1 MVDCPACGHANAA
14 GSNFCAQCG
23 EKLTQLSDAT
33 RTIPI
38 IVDDTRSSSEH
49 STEVIEAVRDLPAG
63 NALLLVER
71 GRDAGARYLLDT
83 NEATAGRH
91 PKSDIF
97 LDDITVSRHHCR
109 FIRSD
114 EGFALEDLGS
124 LNGTYVNKVLV
135 ETPAPLRQGDE
146 VQIGKFRMLFCVSEQ
161 GMH

>member
-23 EKLTQLSDAT
+23 TKLTSTSDTT

-38 IVDDTRSSSEH
+38 ITEDTRPAGEQ
-49 STEVIEAVRDLPAG
+49 STEVLAAIRDLPAS

-71 GRDAGARYLLDT
+71 GPDTGARYLLDT
-83 NEATAGRH
+83 DEATAGRH

-109 FIRSD
+109 FVRSQ
-114 EGFALEDLGS
+114 EGFSLEDLGS
-124 LNGTYVNKVLV
+124 LNGTYVNRVLV
-135 ETPAPLRQGDE
+135 DQPAPLNQGDE
-146 VQIGKFRMLFCVSEQ
+146 VQIGKYRMVFCVSES
-161 GMH
+161 GMA